1 MASAHREVER
11 KYEPGEDVSLP
22 ALGDLP
28 GVAEVAQPVSI
39 ELEAVYFDTS
49 DLALAGAGITVRR
62 RTGGDDE
69 GWHLKLPAGDGSRD
83 EVRVP
88 LGRAKRTVPKPL
100 RSTVRAHVRDQAMV
114 PVATLR
120 THRTAYRLLDSQG
133 HELAEVCDDTVTAH
147 TPPPEDTGLM
157 TAWREWEVELLQGE
171 ASLLD
176 AADELVRDAGAVPAR
191 GPSKLSR
198 VLGDRI
204 PKTSSRTQR
213 RLRRGGSAASV
224 VHARLGEQVAELKVR
239 DPQVRRDLPDAVHK
253 MRVAMRRLRSALAT
267 FRPLLDTSVTEP
279 LREELKWV
287 SGVLGDARD
296 AEVMHA
302 RLRSMIAAQPPE
314 LVLGAVNRRVDD
326 ELGRAYRDAHAASV
340 EVMDS
345 QRYLTLL
352 DDLDALVAEP
362 PWTGPAEQPARDVL
376 PARVQNDWKRLRRR
390 VSMADNAS
398 SQTERDQRLHD
409 VRKAAKRVRYAAETL
424 IPIYGDSAEQLANA
438 TKQVQ
443 SVLGE
448 HQDSV
453 LTLPVLRQLGVQA
466 HLDGDNGFTYGLL
479 LAHEQGRAAETE
491 TRYAVVWDKASRKKL
506 RRWLS

>member
-1 MASAHREVER
+1 
-11 KYEPGEDVSLP
+11 
-22 ALGDLP
+22 
-28 GVAEVAQPVSI
+28 
-39 ELEAVYFDTS
+39 
-49 DLALAGAGITVRR
+49 
-62 RTGGDDE
+62 
-69 GWHLKLPAGDGSRD
+69 
-83 EVRVP
+83 
-88 LGRAKRTVPKPL
+88 
-100 RSTVRAHVRDQAMV
+100 
-114 PVATLR
+114 
-120 THRTAYRLLDSQG
+120 
-133 HELAEVCDDTVTAH
+133 
-147 TPPPEDTGLM
+147 
-157 TAWREWEVELLQGE
+157 REWEVELLQGE

-204 PKTSSRTQR
+204 PKTSSRTQG

-279 LREELKWV
+279 LREELKWA
-287 SGVLGDARD
+287 SGVLGEARD
-296 AEVMHA
+296 AEVMHE
-302 RLRSMIAAQPPE
+302 RLRSMITAQPPE

-340 EVMDS
+340 DAMDS

-352 DDLDALVAEP
+352 GDLDALVAEP
-362 PWTGPAEQPARDVL
+362 PWTARAEQPARDVL

-390 VSMADNAS
+390 VSMADNAP

-453 LTLPVLRQLGVQA
+453 VTVPVLRQLGVQA

-479 LAHEQGRAAETE
+479 LAHEQGRTAETE
-491 TRYAVVWDKASRKKL
+491 TRYAVVRDKASRKRL